1 MSRNNKNTKNR
12 NLINIVTVHRLN
24 EQLFLLLGRIIKF
37 FRSSIPLLLFFII
50 DFNNS
55 HYAKTIN
62 TELIK
67 YSNQLIK
74 SIGSPVLIVN
84 NIINKVRSEV
94 YLSINSKQLEE
105 ENKNYK
111 ILLDRYRGNCDDLL
125 NIASNVAIFRDNK
138 YQKINFRI
146 VGGVTDKAEKIA
158 LKAIDY
164 KDKIKIGTIVTDG
177 VGVVGRI
184 IEFNDDIVIMQT
196 VYDSTFSI
204 PVINRRN
211 MRHGIISSNN
221 SLSLANL
228 EIFTDNA
235 AIDIIND
242 DLLVTDEYYNLIPS
256 NIVVGNAII
265 VDNKMNV
272 KLAGSILSSK
282 YLFGIIM
289 E

>member
-1 MSRNNKNTKNR
+1 
-12 NLINIVTVHRLN
+12 
-24 EQLFLLLGRIIKF
+24 
-37 FRSSIPLLLFFII
+37 
-50 DFNNS
+50 
-55 HYAKTIN
+55 
-62 TELIK
+62 
-67 YSNQLIK
+67 
-74 SIGSPVLIVN
+74 
-84 NIINKVRSEV
+84 
-94 YLSINSKQLEE
+94 
-105 ENKNYK
+105 
-111 ILLDRYRGNCDDLL
+111 
-125 NIASNVAIFRDNK
+125 
-138 YQKINFRI
+138 
-146 VGGVTDKAEKIA
+146 
-158 LKAIDY
+158 
-164 KDKIKIGTIVTDG
+164 
-177 VGVVGRI
+177 
-184 IEFNDDIVIMQT
+184 
-196 VYDSTFSI
+196 
-204 PVINRRN
+204 

>member
-256 NIVVGNAII
+256 NIVVGNATI